1 MNVEKIRIRRECCRL
16 LEKTRMQK
24 SLTKQ
29 CDEQLLLD
37 GCQKVMESEAASQ
50 FQYLEADVQKR
61 LIETPELL
69 EYVLGLLQIG
79 SSPARV
85 GTLLGQTEAEELL
98 LYNKERVADILMDQG
113 VAGEH
118 LLVYLKY
125 YQDLELSL
133 EQKSLLR
140 NGLHNYF
147 SLQKTCGE
155 SLLAENREIFYS
167 KVVAGKMLN
176 ALSDYDGCLSD
187 IVHSHE
193 IFEAL
198 DEILRIGG
206 NRQRI
211 DDENFRQIKEQPGT
225 IKDFLQWADRFFT
238 DEEKPSFM
246 EFLLS
251 NHSLVYDLRRLKD
264 KVANGMDKE
273 AHRMTGNRASYI
285 AFFYNN
291 EFIEEWKGER
301 MEELMIYAITHKKK
315 AFLSLLKE
323 KKELFFRYLFTPSC
337 FKESFMTG

>member
-118 LLVYLKY
+118 LRVYLKY
-125 YQDLELSL
+125 YQDQDLSL
-133 EQKSLLR
+133 EQKALLR
-140 NGLHNYF
+140 SGLHNYF
-147 SLQKTCGE
+147 SLRKTCEE

-211 DDENFRQIKEQPGT
+211 DDENFRQIG
-225 IKDFLQWADRFFT
+225 
-238 DEEKPSFM
+238 
-246 EFLLS
+246 FLLMRR
-251 NHSLVYDLRRLKD
+251 SLLLWS
-264 KVANGMDKE
+264 
-273 AHRMTGNRASYI
+273 SY
-285 AFFYNN
+285 
-291 EFIEEWKGER
+291 
-301 MEELMIYAITHKKK
+301 LAITPWCMIF
-315 AFLSLLKE
+315 AA
-323 KKELFFRYLFTPSC
+323 
-337 FKESFMTG
+337 